1 MSILFKLSHIYL
13 MNLYYTREFCTKPTY
28 QYENGKSPYLAHR
41 QIDSY
46 MHKWSETRLQN
57 LIIHLHVLAEAQ
69 GRPFFF
75 IYDQH
80 ER

>member
-1 MSILFKLSHIYL
+1 MSVLFKLSHIYL
-13 MNLYYTREFCTKPTY
+13 MNLHYTRESCISPRINMK
-28 QYENGKSPYLAHR
+28 NDKSPYSAHR

-46 MHKWSETRLQN
+46 MHEWSETRLQN

-69 GRPFFF
+69 GKPLFF
-75 IYDQH
+75 IYNKH